1 MPATVL
7 PTAEPIPTNLRN
19 LESGGWHVT
28 CHKSTYAANDPSED
42 RSTVVIDPAAFVFA
56 GVWDGHGGVKAS
68 DFAEAN
74 VWPNFQAALAETGD
88 VAEAFRIAYAQTDVD
103 YIKTGRERQDPS
115 MLLTGTCAV
124 GAHVDLAQRKVVV
137 GNLGDSRAVL
147 GVYSD
152 DYVTAVDMS
161 TDHSAT
167 IDSEKFRLRSEH
179 PMDSDIIVEQYDE
192 WKEDYDCVVK
202 GVTRFSRSI
211 GDAHMKDK
219 TCAKL
224 FNSYRCGVTIDPVPR
239 KVPYITNR
247 AEVKEQEVENGFI
260 IIACDG
266 IWDEMTSDE
275 AVHLCHHLQVK
286 HQANPEVNIAD
297 EFLHETLKKAT
308 ARLRR
313 TDPDE
318 TELTVEALKA
328 RPQGKAGRS
337 QLHDDLTCVILCWR
351 STAAKP
357 LRPAGARG
365 GWSLVKKTVDMHTEI
380 KHRKKLKWARLM
392 DDMMLMVRQEREG
405 QPSTLTQRILSEG
418 DAEDAEEE
426 DEEEG
431 EEADAGGAVTL
442 KARGQGGGVDLTRA
456 VVEAASAAEAAAKA
470 ATSADL
476 VGRSGDPDVMRAAAQ
491 AANAAAAA
499 ANTAAQAAAA
509 AAAAASTTALACE
522 AMARACGVDLQ
533 AAVASEQE
541 AKD

>member
-1 MPATVL
+1 M
-7 PTAEPIPTNLRN
+7 
-19 LESGGWHVT
+19 
-28 CHKSTYAANDPSED
+28 
-42 RSTVVIDPAAFVFA
+42 
-56 GVWDGHGGVKAS
+56 
-68 DFAEAN
+68 
-74 VWPNFQAALAETGD
+74 D
-88 VAEAFRIAYAQTDVD
+88 VAYNFFYAVQ
-103 YIKTGRERQDPS
+103 E
-115 MLLTGTCAV
+115 LT
-124 GAHVDLAQRKVVV
+124 
-137 GNLGDSRAVL
+137 
-147 GVYSD
+147 
-152 DYVTAVDMS
+152 
-161 TDHSAT
+161 
-167 IDSEKFRLRSEH
+167 EH
-179 PMDSDIIVEQYDE
+179 
-192 WKEDYDCVVK
+192 
-202 GVTRFSRSI
+202 RR
-211 GDAHMKDK
+211 
-219 TCAKL
+219 L
-224 FNSYRCGVTIDPVPR
+224 FNAR
-239 KVPYITNR
+239 
-247 AEVKEQEVENGFI
+247 
-260 IIACDG
+260 
-266 IWDEMTSDE
+266 
-275 AVHLCHHLQVK
+275 
-286 HQANPEVNIAD
+286 
-297 EFLHETLKKAT
+297 LHETLKKAT

-442 KARGQGGGVDLTRA
+442 KARGQGGGLDLTRA